1 MSNSSAL
8 SVALSIL
15 KSNSFCIDDLPIDVN
30 NTFAWNLLVTQFS
43 LTVGQLCALQNF
55 VSNKH
60 LSLVAPTSATKKQ
73 TKKRANNKN
82 KSISEFDLE
91 KSTEMYEV
99 VDCTGAGKSSSI
111 VTVEKKYT
119 PKKETLSKAKSYN
132 SDDDYEF
139 EQLPSSSAAHTN
151 DQSVNPSAGNIIN
164 IHYFL
169 FFLFN

>member
-1 MSNSSAL
+1 M
-8 SVALSIL
+8 
-15 KSNSFCIDDLPIDVN
+15 
-30 NTFAWNLLVTQFS
+30 
-43 LTVGQLCALQNF
+43 
-55 VSNKH
+55 
-60 LSLVAPTSATKKQ
+60 
-73 TKKRANNKN
+73 
-82 KSISEFDLE
+82 E
-91 KSTEMYEV
+91 KSAEMYEV

-164 IHYFL
+164 IHYF
-169 FFLFN
+169 FFFFV